1 MSDLFADAGTRLL
14 ERLDAPA
21 RYLARV
27 GSLRR
32 LIDDLDVEIDLVA
45 RLVAGVRGP
54 AGRRP
59 RLPGG
64 PADPRHRPGPGRGV
78 RRRDR

>member
-1 MSDLFADAGTRLL
+1 MSDLFADPGSRLL
-14 ERLDAPA
+14 ERLDVPAP
-21 RYLARV
+21 YLARV

-32 LIDDLDVEIDLVA
+32 LIDDLDVEVDLFA
-45 RLVAGVRGP
+45 RLVAGVGGP

-59 RLPGG
+59 RLPGR
-64 PADPRHRPGPGRGV
+64 PADPGRRPHPGRGV